1 MELEKKFYEDVES
14 RMKTAINV
22 LERDFAKVR
31 ATRITPEI
39 LDPVKVEAYGT
50 LMPLKQVATISSS
63 SARTLTV
70 EPWDKS
76 LLKEIERGILKANLG
91 VTPQND
97 GSVIRLPFPKL
108 DEEERKRIV
117 NQVKKMAEEFREEIR
132 SIRRK
137 AIEQLREW
145 EKEKEISED
154 DKFRMQD
161 KIEDLTK
168 KYIDIINEH
177 LERKEKEIL
186 EE

>member
-1 MELEKKFYEDVES
+1 MEIEKKLYSEVEEE
-14 RMKTAINV
+14 MKKAIEA

-50 LMPLKQVATISSS
+50 LMPLKQVANITASKG
-63 SARTLTV
+63 RTLTV

-97 GSVIRLPFPKL
+97 GSAIRLNFPKL
-108 DEEERKRIV
+108 DEEERERIV
-117 NQVKKMAEEFREEIR
+117 SQVKKMAEEFREEIR
-132 SIRRK
+132 SIRRR
-137 AIEQLREW
+137 AIDKVKEW
-145 EKEKEISED
+145 EKNKEISED

-161 KIEDLTK
+161 KIQEITD

-177 LERKEKEIL
+177 LERKTKEIL